1 MIRPEVHDLFK
12 GCDLVIH
19 AGDIIK
25 EENIIE
31 LETICPVKAV
41 RGNNDFLLDMDTYPH
56 DNKFIVN
63 DSLKFYVI
71 HDLKD
76 MYEDYNKYDVIIHGH
91 THNPKEE
98 YKNSTL
104 ILNPGSFG
112 PRRFTLPISLATI
125 TIESGNKLNVQ
136 FFNI

>member
-12 GCDLVIH
+12 GCDLIIH

-25 EENIIE
+25 EDDVYE

-41 RGNNDFLLDMDTYPH
+41 RGNNDFLLNTDVYPH
-56 DNKFIVN
+56 YNKFIIN
-63 DSLKFYVI
+63 DKIRFYVV

-76 MYEDYNKYDVIIHGH
+76 MYEDYSNYDVIIHGH

-98 YKNSTL
+98 YRDNTL
-104 ILNPGSFG
+104 VLNPGSFG
-112 PRRFTLPISLATI
+112 PKRFSLPISLATI
-125 TIESGNKLNVQ
+125 TIDNNILDVQ